1 MVMTSA
7 SSNSQFLVSSRS
19 NDIAICP
26 MVVGDDGLYR
36 NLQDF
41 KKNGNEQSVSEKS
54 LTRVWC
60 VNTASASRNSDPC

>member
-1 MVMTSA
+1 MVG
-7 SSNSQFLVSSRS
+7 NY
-19 NDIAICP
+19 P

-60 VNTASASRNSDPC
+60 VNTASASHHVIAILVNVRDQAA

>member
-1 MVMTSA
+1 MIDIKLTVETSTDQMVG
-7 SSNSQFLVSSRS
+7 NY
-19 NDIAICP
+19 P

-41 KKNGNEQSVSEKS
+41 KKNGNEQSDSEKS

-60 VNTASASRNSDPC
+60 VNTASASRNSGPC

>member
-1 MVMTSA
+1 MTSA

-36 NLQDF
+36 NLHEFELDGMLEF
-41 KKNGNEQSVSEKS
+41 YTLVTS
-54 LTRVWC
+54 
-60 VNTASASRNSDPC
+60 